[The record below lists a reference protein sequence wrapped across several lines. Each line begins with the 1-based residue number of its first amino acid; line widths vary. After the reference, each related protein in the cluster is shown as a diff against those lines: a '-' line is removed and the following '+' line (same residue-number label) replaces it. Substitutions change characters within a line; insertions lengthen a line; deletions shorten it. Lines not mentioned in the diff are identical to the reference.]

1 MGDKFVVAARRVGAI
16 GLVIALGGVLAACS
30 GSGGSSP
37 SAASKVAA
45 AGAAKPGVLKQASAQ
60 PANRLQAM
68 TVDQLMSAAQKALKD
83 NRLVAPAGDNAFEY
97 YLAVLKKHPNN
108 RAAQDALRETFPYGA
123 QSVDQ
128 TINQKDFSE
137 AQREIDLLAAADPTN
152 YTLTILRSK
161 LDAARKLAAQQQAA
175 QAAQQQTARAASAAE
190 KARLAA
196 AANALKAQTQTNT
209 AQQQASALQQQ
220 QAQAAALRQQQ
231 QEAAAALRQQQAA
244 QAAQAARSLNRDAQ
258 IVRQVPPRYP
268 LEAARDG
275 EQGWVDV
282 EFTVNADGTV
292 SNAHVTNS
300 DPPQVFDRAALEA
313 VSRWRFKPALIN
325 GTATAVVLKRRV
337 EFKLAGNG

>member
-1 MGDKFVVAARRVGAI
+1 MGEKFVVAAGRAGAI
-16 GLVIALGGVLAACS
+16 GLVIVLGGILAACS
-30 GSGGSSP
+30 GSSGP
-37 SAASKVAA
+37 APTAASKVAA
-45 AGAAKPGVLKQASAQ
+45 AGAAKPGVVKQSSAQ

-175 QAAQQQTARAASAAE
+175 QTAQQQAARAANSAE

-196 AANALKAQTQTNT
+196 AASAPKAQTQTT
-209 AQQQASALQQQ
+209 SPQPQAAALQQ
-220 QAQAAALRQQQ
+220 QAQAAALKQQ